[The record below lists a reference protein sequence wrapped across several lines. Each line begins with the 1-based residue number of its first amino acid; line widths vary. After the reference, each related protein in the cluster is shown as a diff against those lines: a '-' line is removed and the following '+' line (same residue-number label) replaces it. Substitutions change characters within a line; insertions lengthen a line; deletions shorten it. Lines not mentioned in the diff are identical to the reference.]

1 MINTV
6 FLVDHYITLTIC
18 LDLIVQA
25 VDSSGGAAK
34 RTKAGDGVEVNI
46 REEAQKGRV
55 SATSCNND
63 NDNND

>member
-1 MINTV
+1 M
-6 FLVDHYITLTIC
+6 
-18 LDLIVQA
+18 
-25 VDSSGGAAK
+25 DSSGGAAK

-46 REEAQKGRV
+46 QEEAQKGRV